1 MRIFTAIFVQV
12 YMRLHYVHVISYSML
27 ILFLLF
33 RHSVAGKVQACIL
46 LDLRNKIALLKMNL
60 V

>member
-1 MRIFTAIFVQV
+1 
-12 YMRLHYVHVISYSML
+12 MRLHYVHVISYSML
-27 ILFLLF
+27 ILSLLF
-33 RHSVAGKVQACIL
+33 RHSVAGKVQAYIL